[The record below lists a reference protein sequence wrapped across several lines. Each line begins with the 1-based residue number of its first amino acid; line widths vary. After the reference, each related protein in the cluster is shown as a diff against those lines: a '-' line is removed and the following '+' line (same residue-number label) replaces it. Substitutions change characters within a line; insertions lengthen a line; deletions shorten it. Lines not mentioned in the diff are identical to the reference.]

1 MFANPMDYKNAQQKL
16 SELRDSLDKV
26 LGGKSE
32 GPSRKDAEDAL
43 KAAKD
48 GARRAKKTL
57 LGRIKDLP
65 IIDKIAQ
72 LGAAGTVAVGT
83 AAVTQTNIA
92 VDETEVFVASVAND
106 VVHERLILPPLI
118 TDYVDFGALNSWGAG
133 VMQQKVAEVKAEV
146 AQVESKVAPVES
158 QEVSETESEATEETS
173 SQEPQTQEES
183 ADDSKENGGDAEET
197 KQDAEEVKSEEVK
210 GEESEES
217 QESQESQ
224 ESEESQGEDLA
235 EPVPENEGE
244 ESADEVDEI
253 KPHSDVKSDDS
264 GMIEQMPEPEITPD
278 DAIVSSPE
286 KQKQV

>member
-1 MFANPMDYKNAQQKL
+1 MDYKNAQQKL

-32 GPSRKDAEDAL
+32 GPSRKDAEEAL
-43 KAAKD
+43 RAARD
-48 GARRAKKTL
+48 GAKRAKKTL

-65 IIDKIAQ
+65 VVDKITQ

-106 VVHERLILPPLI
+106 VVHKRLTFPPLI
-118 TDYVDFGALNSWGAG
+118 TNFVDFGALNSWGAV
-133 VMQQKVAEVKAEV
+133 VMQEKVAKVKAEV
-146 AQVESKVAPVES
+146 AKVEAKVAPAES
-158 QEVSETESEATEETS
+158 QQESQTESQATEETS
-173 SQEPQTQEES
+173 SQEPQTQEEG
-183 ADDSKENGGDAEET
+183 ANDSNENGGDAEET
-197 KQDAEEVKSEEVK
+197 KQDAEEVKGEEVK
-210 GEESEES
+210 GE
-217 QESQESQ
+217 ESQ

-235 EPVPENEGE
+235 EPVPENEDG

-253 KPHSDVKSDDS
+253 KPHSDVKSDKS
-264 GMIEQMPEPEITPD
+264 GMIEQMPEPAITPD
-278 DAIVSSPE
+278 NGVIVSPE

>member
-1 MFANPMDYKNAQQKL
+1 MDYKNAQQKL

-32 GPSRKDAEDAL
+32 GPSRKDAEEAL
-43 KAAKD
+43 RAARD
-48 GARRAKKTL
+48 GAKRAKKTL

-65 IIDKIAQ
+65 VVDKITQ

-106 VVHERLILPPLI
+106 VVHERLAFPPLI
-118 TDYVDFGALNSWGAG
+118 NNFVDFAALNSWGTG
-133 VMQQKVAEVKAEV
+133 VMQEKVAKVKAEV
-146 AQVESKVAPVES
+146 AKVEAKVAPTES
-158 QEVSETESEATEETS
+158 QQESQTESQTTEETS

-197 KQDAEEVKSEEVK
+197 KQDAEEVKGEEVK
-210 GEESEES
+210 SE
-217 QESQESQ
+217 ESQ
-224 ESEESQGEDLA
+224 ESEESQGEDSA
-235 EPVPENEGE
+235 EPVPENESD
-244 ESADEVDEI
+244 ESVDEI
-253 KPHSDVKSDDS
+253 DEVKPHSDVKSDNS

-278 DAIVSSPE
+278 NAIVASPSE
-286 KQKQV
+286 QKQV

>member
-1 MFANPMDYKNAQQKL
+1 MDYKNAQQKL

-133 VMQQKVAEVKAEV
+133 VMQQKVAKVKAEV
-146 AQVESKVAPVES
+146 AKVEAKVAPVES
-158 QEVSETESEATEETS
+158 QQESQSESQAAEETG

-183 ADDSKENGGDAEET
+183 ANDGKENGEGAEEA
-197 KQDAEEVKSEEVK
+197 KQDAEEVE
-210 GEESEES
+210 GEEIKNEES
-217 QESQESQ
+217 QESED
-224 ESEESQGEDLA
+224 SQGEDSA
-235 EPVPENEGE
+235 ESVPENEDS

-253 KPHSDVKSDDS
+253 KPHSDVESDES

-278 DAIVSSPE
+278 DARVSSPNI
-286 KQKQV
+286 QKQV

>member
-1 MFANPMDYKNAQQKL
+1 MDYKNAQQKL